1 MEEYVLTPTPHYNYS
16 CTCCLL

>member
-1 MEEYVLTPTPHYNYS
+1 MEEYLLTPTLHYNYS